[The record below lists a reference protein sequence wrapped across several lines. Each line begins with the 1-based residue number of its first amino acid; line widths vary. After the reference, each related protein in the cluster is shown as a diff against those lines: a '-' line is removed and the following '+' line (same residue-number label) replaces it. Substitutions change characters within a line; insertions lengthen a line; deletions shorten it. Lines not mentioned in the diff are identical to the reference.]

1 MALDTIPKQEGGK
14 LKAVASGTLPSGVP
28 VVVNSDGTVG
38 VVGSN
43 TITGSAGTPAVF
55 ETGGVNTPDVAFS
68 TAAGKLLFAYF
79 DKGNSNYGTAIVGT
93 VSGTSISFGTAVVF
107 ESANTQQVRLT
118 YDSGNDKFVIVY
130 RDIGNS
136 YYGTAVVATIS
147 GTSVSFGSPVVF
159 NSALTSEPDIDYDV
173 NAGKVLIG
181 YTSGSNG
188 VAIVG
193 TVSGTSISFG
203 SASNFNGS
211 TSVSN
216 LSYDSDAQKT
226 VIAYRDGDNSDFGNC
241 VVATISGTSVSFG
254 SEVTF
259 SASDS
264 THNISATYDSNAQKT
279 VITFRDVGD
288 SNKAKA
294 IVGTISGTSISFGTA
309 VVFNDSA
316 QANFQMCAYD
326 PYTKNVAIAY
336 GDIGNSGYGTFV
348 NGTVSGTT
356 ISFSSEVVFEQPGYT
371 QFISM
376 AADTTNNKMVVSYQ
390 DYTNSERGTA
400 CVLTSAGSVPNL
412 TSENYIGMSGGVVEL
427 EGSAD
432 QAVGSPTLFENAST
446 EAIAT
451 TFDRASG
458 KVVIAYADGGN
469 SGYGTAIVG
478 TVSGTS
484 ISFGSAVVYRSAYA
498 NNTTA
503 TYDAN
508 TEKVVISYRDLGN
521 SGYGT
526 SIVGTVS
533 GTSIS
538 FGTAVVFESADVRD
552 TGSTYDSNSQKVVVT
567 YRDTGNSSYGTAVV
581 GTVSGTSIS
590 FGTPVVYE
598 TASSQYNAATFDTS
612 NNKVVIA
619 YRDNGTTHGTAI
631 VGTVSGTSISF
642 GTAVAFEASSTERI
656 DCDYDAQN
664 GKVVIAYQDVNNSQY
679 CTAIVGTVSGTSIS
693 FGTAAVFDQ
702 VETQS
707 MSVTYDE
714 TAQRTII
721 SYNKAAP
728 TPKAGRIVVCT
739 VTGDSISFSTPVE
752 FEPAEVLSV
761 SSSYDSNA
769 QKVVTCYVDAG
780 NSNKGT
786 AVVFQA
792 EYENITRGSV
802 ADGDNATVDIIGS
815 VSTNQL
821 GLTAGQQYYV
831 QTDGTVGTT
840 PANPSVLAGTAV
852 SATKMVVKS

>member
-1 MALDTIPKQEGGK
+1 
-14 LKAVASGTLPSGVP
+14 VSGTSITLGSS
-28 VVVNSDGTVG
+28 VVIAT
-38 VVGSN
+38 
-43 TITGSAGTPAVF
+43 
-55 ETGGVNTPDVAFS
+55 VAFATFYGS
-68 TAAGKLLFAYF
+68 YDAAAQKVIVTYKDSSNG
-79 DKGNSNYGTAIVGT
+79 NYGTFVTGT
-93 VSGTSISFGTAVVF
+93 VSGTSISF
-107 ESANTQQVRLT
+107 
-118 YDSGNDKFVIVY
+118 D
-130 RDIGNS
+130 
-136 YYGTAVVATIS
+136 
-147 GTSVSFGSPVVF
+147 
-159 NSALTSEPDIDYDV
+159 
-173 NAGKVLIG
+173 
-181 YTSGSNG
+181 
-188 VAIVG
+188 
-193 TVSGTSISFG
+193 
-203 SASNFNGS
+203 
-211 TSVSN
+211 
-216 LSYDSDAQKT
+216 
-226 VIAYRDGDNSDFGNC
+226 
-241 VVATISGTSVSFG
+241 
-254 SEVTF
+254 
-259 SASDS
+259 
-264 THNISATYDSNAQKT
+264 
-279 VITFRDVGD
+279 
-288 SNKAKA
+288 
-294 IVGTISGTSISFGTA
+294 TA
-309 VVFNDSA
+309 VVFNNFSTPDGSFSLYDPDA
-316 QANFQMCAYD
+316 EKIIIAYRDQANS
-326 PYTKNVAIAY
+326 N
-336 GDIGNSGYGTFV
+336 YGTAKIV
-348 NGTVSGTT
+348 QNA
-356 ISFSSEVVFEQPGYT
+356 YT
-371 QFISM
+371 
-376 AADTTNNKMVVSYQ
+376 AT
-390 DYTNSERGTA
+390 
-400 CVLTSAGSVPNL
+400 NL
-412 TSENYIGMSGGVVEL
+412 TAENYIGMSGGVVEL
-427 EGSAD
+427 GGSAD

-446 EAIAT
+446 DAIAT

-508 TEKVVISYRDLGN
+508 TGKVVISYRDLGN

-598 TASSQYNAATFDTS
+598 AASSQYNAATFDTS

-679 CTAIVGTVSGTSIS
+679 CTAIVGAVSGTSIS
-693 FGTAAVFDQ
+693 FGSAAVFDQ
-702 VETQS
+702 VEAQS

-721 SYNKAAP
+721 SYNKAVP

-769 QKVVTCYVDAG
+769 QKVITCYYDLG

-802 ADGDNATVDIIGS
+802 ADGDNATVDIVGT
-815 VSTNQL
+815 VSSNQV

-831 QTDGTVGTT
+831 QTDGTIGTT
-840 PANPSVLAGTAV
+840 PADPSVLAGTAV

>member
-1 MALDTIPKQEGGK
+1 MALDIIPKQEGGK
-14 LKAVASGTLPSGVP
+14 LKAVASGTLPSGQP
-28 VVVNSDGTVG
+28 VVVNSDGTVSVVAETSVSQSVG
-38 VVGSN
+38 SAQQFVNDNASSTVVAFDSNSNRIVVGFRDANNKGVAIVGAVNSTN
-43 TITGSAGTPAVF
+43 KTITFGTSVIFDTASSIPTGICFDSTNNKVVIAYLDGANGNRGDAIVGTVDPSDNSISFGSSVNF
-55 ETGGVNTPDVAFS
+55 ETGQTVRAIPVFDSNSAKVVIVFVDEADS
-68 TAAGKLLFAYF
+68 RRGK
-79 DKGNSNYGTAIVGT
+79 AIVGT
-93 VSGTSISFGTAVVF
+93 VSGTGISFG
-107 ESANTQQVRLT
+107 SAATFHTDVQWHGAA
-118 YDSGNDKFVIVY
+118 YDSISQKIAIAYKDGADADK
-130 RDIGNS
+130 GK
-136 YYGTAVVATIS
+136 AKVA
-147 GTSVSFGSPVVF
+147 
-159 NSALTSEPDIDYDV
+159 
-173 NAGKVLIG
+173 
-181 YTSGSNG
+181 
-188 VAIVG
+188 

-203 SASNFNGS
+203 SIATFENAAVSEI
-211 TSVSN
+211 SVAADINSGKIIVA
-216 LSYDSDAQKT
+216 YQDS
-226 VIAYRDGDNSDFGNC
+226 GNS
-241 VVATISGTSVSFG
+241 SFG
-254 SEVTF
+254 TAV
-259 SASDS
+259 
-264 THNISATYDSNAQKT
+264 
-279 VITFRDVGD
+279 
-288 SNKAKA
+288 
-294 IVGTISGTSISFGTA
+294 VGTISSTSISFGTPA
-309 VVFNDSA
+309 VFESATSVDIRVSYDEANSVSVISYEDS
-316 QANFQMCAYD
+316 
-326 PYTKNVAIAY
+326 
-336 GDIGNSGYGTFV
+336 GNSNYGTFTV
-348 NGTVSGTT
+348 ATVSGTNVT
-356 ISFSSEVVFEQPGYT
+356 FNTPTVFVSNAYSDPASCYDSTAEQIILTNFNSTQKGISF
-371 QFISM
+371 
-376 AADTTNNKMVVSYQ
+376 
-390 DYTNSERGTA
+390 
-400 CVLTSAGSVPNL
+400 VLQNASTSTNL

-619 YRDNGTTHGTAI
+619 YRDNGTTHGTAV

-679 CTAIVGTVSGTSIS
+679 CTAIVGAVSGTSIS
-693 FGTAAVFDQ
+693 FGSAAVFDQ
-702 VETQS
+702 VEAQS

-721 SYNKAAP
+721 SYNKAVP

-769 QKVVTCYVDAG
+769 QKVITCYYDLG

-802 ADGDNATVDIIGS
+802 ADGDNATVDIVGT
-815 VSTNQL
+815 VSSNQVS
-821 GLTAGQQYYV
+821 LTAGQQYYV
-831 QTDGTVGTT
+831 QTDGTIGTT
-840 PANPSVLAGTAV
+840 PADPSVLAGTAV

>member
-14 LKAVASGTLPSGVP
+14 LKAVASGTLPSGQP
-28 VVVNSDGTVG
+28 VVVNSDGTVS
-38 VVGSN
+38 VVSEASFSESLGSDVTFNAAN
-43 TITGSAGTPAVF
+43 TADIASAFDSTNNKV
-55 ETGGVNTPDVAFS
+55 VVAY
-68 TAAGKLLFAYF
+68 K
-79 DKGNSNYGTAIVGT
+79 DNGNSGYGHARVGTINSSNNSISWGTEVTFRSSEVQYISACFDSANGKIVIAYQDIGDGFKGKAIVGTVSGTDISFGSSVQFQSGETTWINAVYDTSTSKVVIAYRNSSGTGTAIVGT
-93 VSGTSISFGTAVVF
+93 VSGTSISFGSAVSTGSGMLQG
-107 ESANTQQVRLT
+107 SA
-118 YDSGNDKFVIVY
+118 VY
-130 RDIGNS
+130 HAAAERI
-136 YYGTAVVATIS
+136 VVA
-147 GTSVSFGSPVVF
+147 GKANNSV
-159 NSALTSEPDIDYDV
+159 A
-173 NAGKVLIG
+173 NA
-181 YTSGSNG
+181 
-188 VAIVG
+188 AVG
-193 TVSGTSISFG
+193 AVSGTSISFG
-203 SASNFNGS
+203 SAVEYG
-211 TSVSN
+211 TSGAQRN
-216 LSYDSDAQKT
+216 NNKIGYDSASEK
-226 VIAYRDGDNSDFGNC
+226 VVVFYRDEGDGNDGKASVGTVDASDNSISF
-241 VVATISGTSVSFG
+241 ATAVTVTTDTVDKVGVQGFSSGGQIIFLY
-254 SEVTF
+254 
-259 SASDS
+259 SD
-264 THNISATYDSNAQKT
+264 TDNTK
-279 VITFRDVGD
+279 GD
-288 SNKAKA
+288 LK
-294 IVGTISGTSISFGTA
+294 VGTISGTTLSVGSEL
-309 VVFNDSA
+309 
-316 QANFQMCAYD
+316 
-326 PYTKNVAIAY
+326 NVRN
-336 GDIGNSGYGTFV
+336 GGNTNYWGLC
-348 NGTVSGTT
+348 
-356 ISFSSEVVFEQPGYT
+356 E
-371 QFISM
+371 
-376 AADTTNNKMVVSYQ
+376 DTTNDRIVIAYEGASVYGVSNVYNPN
-390 DYTNSERGTA
+390 Y
-400 CVLTSAGSVPNL
+400 SVTNL

-446 EAIAT
+446 DAIAT

-508 TEKVVISYRDLGN
+508 AEKVVISYRDLGN

-538 FGTAVVFESADVRD
+538 FGSAVVFESADVRD

-567 YRDTGNSSYGTAVV
+567 YRDTGNSSYGTAV
-581 GTVSGTSIS
+581 
-590 FGTPVVYE
+590 
-598 TASSQYNAATFDTS
+598 
-612 NNKVVIA
+612 
-619 YRDNGTTHGTAI
+619 

-769 QKVVTCYVDAG
+769 QKVITCYYDAG

-802 ADGDNATVDIIGS
+802 ADGDNATVDIVGT
-815 VSTNQL
+815 VSSNQVS
-821 GLTAGQQYYV
+821 LTAGQQYYV
-831 QTDGTVGTT
+831 QTDGTIGTT
-840 PANPSVLAGTAV
+840 PADPSVLAGTAV